1 MPHTTPDLIIKRMR
15 KMNKTMIYGMLTAL
29 FALASCM
36 GNGNPVSL
44 SDLEGEW
51 NVVEL
56 AGQSVNTK
64 QQPFIGF
71 DTREMRVY
79 GYGGCNRL
87 MGSFEWSDESAQMV
101 MDKLASTMMACPDME
116 QEKALSHA
124 LSLTKKVKRGDT
136 DQILL
141 CDSLNQPLAKL
152 NRRCFMMPLSD
163 LQGIWD
169 VVKVNG
175 EVLPDSME
183 NRPFFSLDITEKT
196 LSGNAGC
203 NQMNGKFKTLEKPSN
218 SLVFL
223 PISSTR
229 MTCPN
234 IETEFEVLAALK
246 EVTTFG
252 MLPNGHVGLF
262 AAGSVQVL
270 ELAKRKN

>member
-1 MPHTTPDLIIKRMR
+1 
-15 KMNKTMIYGMLTAL
+15 MNKTMIYGMLTAL

-229 MTCPN
+229 MTVSYTHLTLP
-234 IETEFEVLAALK
+234 TKLEV
-246 EVTTFG
+246 
-252 MLPNGHVGLF
+252 
-262 AAGSVQVL
+262 
-270 ELAKRKN
+270 

>member
-1 MPHTTPDLIIKRMR
+1 
-15 KMNKTMIYGMLTAL
+15 MNKTMIYGMLTAL

-87 MGSFEWSDESAQMV
+87 MGSFEWSDESARMV

-223 PISSTR
+223 PISSTH

>member
-1 MPHTTPDLIIKRMR
+1 MS
-15 KMNKTMIYGMLTAL
+15 KTMIFGMLTAL

-71 DTREMRVY
+71 DTHEMKVY

-87 MGSFEWSDESAQMV
+87 MGSFEWSDESARMV
-101 MDKLASTMMACPDME
+101 MDKLASTMMACPNME
-116 QEKALSHA
+116 QEKALSQA
-124 LSLTKKVKRGDT
+124 LALTKKVRQERT
-136 DQILL
+136 DQIML
-141 CDSLNQPLAKL
+141 CDSLDNPLAKL
-152 NRRCFMMPLSD
+152 SRRYFLMPLSD
-163 LQGIWD
+163 LQGTWD

-175 EVLPDSME
+175 EALSDSME
-183 NRPFFSLDITEKT
+183 NRPFFSLDVTEKT

-203 NQMNGKFKTLEKPSN
+203 NQMNGKFKTLEKQSN

-223 PISSTR
+223 PITSTR
-229 MTCPN
+229 MTCPD
-234 IETEFEVLAALK
+234 IETEFAVLAALK
-246 EVTTFG
+246 EVTTSG
-252 MLPNGHVGLF
+252 MLPNGHVELF

-270 ELAKRKN
+270 ELAKRNN

>member
-1 MPHTTPDLIIKRMR
+1 
-15 KMNKTMIYGMLTAL
+15 
-29 FALASCM
+29 
-36 GNGNPVSL
+36 
-44 SDLEGEW
+44 
-51 NVVEL
+51 
-56 AGQSVNTK
+56 
-64 QQPFIGF
+64 
-71 DTREMRVY
+71 
-79 GYGGCNRL
+79 
-87 MGSFEWSDESAQMV
+87 MGSFEWSDESARMV
-101 MDKLASTMMACPDME
+101 MDKLASTMMACPDMA

-124 LSLTKKVKRGDT
+124 LAQTKKVKQGDT

-141 CDSLNQPLAKL
+141 CDSLDNPLAKL
-152 NRRCFMMPLSD
+152 SRRYFLMPLSE
-163 LQGIWD
+163 LQGTWD
-169 VVKVNG
+169 VVKMNG
-175 EVLPDSME
+175 EALPDSMK
-183 NRPFFSLDITEKT
+183 NRPFFSLDVMEKT

-203 NQMNGKFKTLEKPSN
+203 NQMNGKFKTLEKQSN

-252 MLPNGHVGLF
+252 MLPNGHVELF

>member
-1 MPHTTPDLIIKRMR
+1 
-15 KMNKTMIYGMLTAL
+15 MNKTMIYGMLTAL

-87 MGSFEWSDESAQMV
+87 MGSFEWSDESARMV
-101 MDKLASTMMACPDME
+101 MDKLASTMM
-116 QEKALSHA
+116 
-124 LSLTKKVKRGDT
+124 
-136 DQILL
+136 
-141 CDSLNQPLAKL
+141 
-152 NRRCFMMPLSD
+152 
-163 LQGIWD
+163 
-169 VVKVNG
+169 
-175 EVLPDSME
+175 
-183 NRPFFSLDITEKT
+183 
-196 LSGNAGC
+196 
-203 NQMNGKFKTLEKPSN
+203 
-218 SLVFL
+218 
-223 PISSTR
+223 
-229 MTCPN
+229 CPN

>member
-1 MPHTTPDLIIKRMR
+1 
-15 KMNKTMIYGMLTAL
+15 MNKTMIYGMLTAL

-87 MGSFEWSDESAQMV
+87 MGSFEWSDESARMV

-124 LSLTKKVKRGDT
+124 LSL
-136 DQILL
+136 I
-141 CDSLNQPLAKL
+141 P
-152 NRRCFMMPLSD
+152 
-163 LQGIWD
+163 
-169 VVKVNG
+169 
-175 EVLPDSME
+175 
-183 NRPFFSLDITEKT
+183 
-196 LSGNAGC
+196 
-203 NQMNGKFKTLEKPSN
+203 
-218 SLVFL
+218 
-223 PISSTR
+223 
-229 MTCPN
+229 
-234 IETEFEVLAALK
+234 
-246 EVTTFG
+246 
-252 MLPNGHVGLF
+252 
-262 AAGSVQVL
+262 
-270 ELAKRKN
+270 

>member
-1 MPHTTPDLIIKRMR
+1 MS
-15 KMNKTMIYGMLTAL
+15 KTMIFGMLVVLLTL
-29 FALASCM
+29 TSCM
-36 GNGNPVSL
+36 GIGNSVSL

-56 AGQSVNTK
+56 AGRPVNTK

-71 DTREMRVY
+71 DTHEMRVY

-87 MGSFEWSDESAQMV
+87 MGSFEWSDESARMV
-101 MDKLASTMMACPDME
+101 MDKLASTMMACPDMA

-124 LSLTKKVKRGDT
+124 LAQTKKVKQGDT

-141 CDSLNQPLAKL
+141 CDSLDNPLAKL
-152 NRRCFMMPLSD
+152 SRRYFLMPLSE
-163 LQGIWD
+163 LQGTWD
-169 VVKVNG
+169 VVKMNG
-175 EVLPDSME
+175 EALPDSMK
-183 NRPFFSLDITEKT
+183 NRPFFSLDVMEKT

-203 NQMNGKFKTLEKPSN
+203 NQMNGKFKTLEKQSN
-218 SLVFL
+218 SVVFL

>member
-1 MPHTTPDLIIKRMR
+1 
-15 KMNKTMIYGMLTAL
+15 MLTAL

-87 MGSFEWSDESAQMV
+87 MGSFEWSDESARMV